1 MKNKILL
8 SGIAFTFALAMGIS
22 TAIAQQYYPL
32 VVSTTDP
39 TTGAQQQ
46 HTIYVPL
53 SVANNVAS
61 GGAVY
66 TAEPVAL
73 SSNPW
78 ADTSISSTGAQV
90 TGTVATA
97 ASSAVAQRAATA
109 PASGAKSDP
118 SNPRDLPLP
127 TWTGTNTTWNTAM
140 GQEMIAPEINKQNML
155 SMSQHLRRLGY
166 IVPDSLDTAI
176 ANAPEKTRLALV
188 EDMSKIQN
196 SGGRDSPM
204 LQAIGKIT
212 KDLETNYGFSFE
224 NILDNSMRILDAR

>member
-8 SGIAFTFALAMGIS
+8 SGIAITFALLMGTS
-22 TAIAQQYYPL
+22 AAIAQQYYPL

-53 SVANNVAS
+53 SVANNIAS

-78 ADTSISSTGAQV
+78 ADTSISSTGTQV
-90 TGTVATA
+90 TGTVTTTTSA
-97 ASSAVAQRAATA
+97 AMQRAAAA
-109 PASGAKSDP
+109 PASGAKADP
-118 SNPRDLPLP
+118 TNPRDLPLP
-127 TWTGTNTTWNTAM
+127 TWTGTNTTWNVAM

-155 SMSQHLRRLGY
+155 SMAQHLRRLGY
-166 IVPDSLDTAI
+166 IVPDTLDSAI

-188 EDMSKIQN
+188 EDMNKIQN

-212 KDLETNYGFSFE
+212 RDLEANYGFSFE

>member
-8 SGIAFTFALAMGIS
+8 SGIAFTFALLMGTS
-22 TAIAQQYYPL
+22 AAIAQQYYPL

-53 SVANNVAS
+53 SVANNIAS

-78 ADTSISSTGAQV
+78 ADTSISSTGTQV
-90 TGTVATA
+90 TGTVTTTTSA
-97 ASSAVAQRAATA
+97 AMQRAAAA
-109 PASGAKSDP
+109 PASGAKADP
-118 SNPRDLPLP
+118 TNPRDLPLP
-127 TWTGTNTTWNTAM
+127 TWTGTNTTWNVAM

-155 SMSQHLRRLGY
+155 SMAQHLRRLGY
-166 IVPDSLDTAI
+166 IVPDTLDSAI

-188 EDMSKIQN
+188 EDMNKIQN

-212 KDLETNYGFSFE
+212 RDLEANYGFSFE

>member
-8 SGIAFTFALAMGIS
+8 SGIAITFALLMGTS
-22 TAIAQQYYPL
+22 AAIAQQYYPL

-39 TTGAQQQ
+39 TTGTQQQ

-53 SVANNVAS
+53 SVANSVA
-61 GGAVY
+61 GGNAVY

-90 TGTVATA
+90 TGTVTTTT
-97 ASSAVAQRAATA
+97 SSAAMQRTASA
-109 PASGAKSDP
+109 PAAAKSDP
-118 SNPRDLPLP
+118 TNPRDLPLP
-127 TWTGTNTTWNTAM
+127 TWTGTNTTWNVAM

-155 SMSQHLRRLGY
+155 SMAQHLRRLGY
-166 IVPDSLDTAI
+166 IVPDTLDSAI
-176 ANAPEKTRLALV
+176 ASAPEKTRLALV
-188 EDMSKIQN
+188 EDMNKIQN

-212 KDLETNYGFSFE
+212 RDLEANYGFSFE

>member
-8 SGIAFTFALAMGIS
+8 SGIAFTFALLMGTS
-22 TAIAQQYYPL
+22 AAIAQQYYPL

-53 SVANNVAS
+53 SVANNIAS

-78 ADTSISSTGAQV
+78 ADTSISSTGTQV
-90 TGTVATA
+90 TGTVTTTTSA
-97 ASSAVAQRAATA
+97 AMQRAAAA
-109 PASGAKSDP
+109 PASGAKADP
-118 SNPRDLPLP
+118 TNPRDLPLP
-127 TWTGTNTTWNTAM
+127 TWTGTNTTWNVAM

-155 SMSQHLRRLGY
+155 SMAQHLRRLGY
-166 IVPDSLDTAI
+166 IVPDTLDSAI
-176 ANAPEKTRLALV
+176 ASAPEKTRLALV
-188 EDMSKIQN
+188 EDMNKIQN

-212 KDLETNYGFSFE
+212 RDLEANYGFSFE

>member
-8 SGIAFTFALAMGIS
+8 SGIAFTFALLMGTS
-22 TAIAQQYYPL
+22 AAIAQQYYPL

-53 SVANNVAS
+53 SVANNIAS

-78 ADTSISSTGAQV
+78 ADTSISSTGTQV
-90 TGTVATA
+90 TGTVTTTTSA
-97 ASSAVAQRAATA
+97 AMQRAAAA
-109 PASGAKSDP
+109 PTSGAKADP
-118 SNPRDLPLP
+118 TNPRDLPLP
-127 TWTGTNTTWNTAM
+127 TWTGTNTTWNVAM

-155 SMSQHLRRLGY
+155 SMAQHLRRLGY
-166 IVPDSLDTAI
+166 IVPDTLDSAI

-188 EDMSKIQN
+188 EDMNKIQN

-212 KDLETNYGFSFE
+212 RDLEANYGFSFE

>member
-1 MKNKILL
+1 MKNRILL
-8 SGIAFTFALAMGIS
+8 SGIALVFALAMGTS
-22 TAIAQQYYPL
+22 ATVAQQYYPL

-39 TTGAQQQ
+39 ATGAQQQ

-61 GGAVY
+61 GGTVY
-66 TAEPVAL
+66 TAEPATL

-90 TGTVATA
+90 TGTVTTA
-97 ASSAVAQRAATA
+97 ASSAVAQRAAA
-109 PASGAKSDP
+109 PAAAKAPDP
-118 SNPRDLPLP
+118 TNPRDLPLP
-127 TWTGTNTTWNTAM
+127 TWTGTNTTWNVAM
-140 GQEMIAPEINKQNML
+140 GQEMIAPEINKQNIL

-188 EDMSKIQN
+188 EDINKIQN

-204 LQAIGKIT
+204 MQAIGKIT
-212 KDLETNYGFSFE
+212 KDLEANYGFSFE